1 MQISGDVK
9 PEDITADDAKPGRR
23 VAGQDPAK
31 RAQILDGAKRCFM
44 QLGFEAASMNE
55 ITTEAGVSK
64 GTLYVYFKDKE
75 DLFKELIDREKS
87 AVMGAALKELE
98 KPGTIAAQLH
108 RFGTYVTSRLT
119 SDEVIRAQ
127 RMVLGISER
136 MPEVATRFFG
146 SDSFSAHLILR
157 DYFDAHIAAGELV
170 MDDPDLA
177 SRQFLELAMASIFK
191 RRLFGNLPD
200 PVPLPE
206 IERVVDKAV
215 DMFLSYYGKK
225 PA

>member
-1 MQISGDVK
+1 MQISGDEK
-9 PEDITADDAKPGRR
+9 PDPDAKPGRR
-23 VAGQDPAK
+23 VAGQDPTK

-44 QLGFEAASMNE
+44 QVGFEAASMNE
-55 ITTEAGVSK
+55 ITSEAGVSK

-98 KPGTIAAQLH
+98 KPGTIAEQLH
-108 RFGTYVTSRLT
+108 RFGAYVTSRLT
-119 SDEVIRAQ
+119 SEEVIRAQ
-127 RMVLGISER
+127 RMVLGIAER
-136 MPEVATRFFG
+136 MPEVSTRFFG

-157 DYFDAHIAAGELV
+157 DYFEAHIATGELV
-170 MDDPDLA
+170 MDEPDLA
-177 SRQFLELAMASIFK
+177 ARQFLELSMASIFK

-215 DMFLSYYGKK
+215 DMFLSYYAKK